1 MPSRPTVFSGKNCVL
16 LCLVASLVACSAN
29 GRRPAAVQRP
39 VPEYVAMTRAGA
51 IFEKGRLAALSG
63 DFECARE
70 YFREAVEVLRPATGP
85 APTDPE
91 LIYFST
97 QLYESAPRP

>member
-1 MPSRPTVFSGKNCVL
+1 
-16 LCLVASLVACSAN
+16 
-29 GRRPAAVQRP
+29 
-39 VPEYVAMTRAGA
+39 MTRAGA

-85 APTDPE
+85 SPTEPE
-91 LIYFST
+91 LIY
-97 QLYESAPRP
+97 